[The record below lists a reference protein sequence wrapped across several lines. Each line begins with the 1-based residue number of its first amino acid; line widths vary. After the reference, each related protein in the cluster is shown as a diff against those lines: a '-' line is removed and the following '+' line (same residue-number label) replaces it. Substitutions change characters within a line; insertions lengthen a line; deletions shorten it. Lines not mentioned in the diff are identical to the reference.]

1 MYYKINSISPGY
13 SYILFKNLFRE
24 LRSLHINGLE
34 NIRDIQ
40 LLCLLLEDILPEIK
54 IVGIDYMDTSSLQK
68 STLNE
73 DRLL

>member
-1 MYYKINSISPGY
+1 MYYKNHTNSLHY
-13 SYILFKNLFRE
+13 SYILFYLFRE
-24 LRSLHINGLE
+24 LKSLHINGLE

-40 LLCLLLEDILPEIK
+40 LLCLLLEDVLPEIE

-73 DRLL
+73 DQ

>member
-68 STLNE
+68 STVNE
-73 DRLL
+73 DQLL